1 MEPYHQV
8 FPPTLIE
15 GAHLFSLH
23 LSRSTLPPTPLKWNM
38 LIQIVDDSSNMREAI
53 KSVLEGLDAEF
64 IESGSGEEAVE
75 QFAGRGPDLV
85 IMDIRMD
92 RMDGIAATR
101 ALRIVSP
108 DAQVIVVTQYDDDDL
123 RFAAQEAGAVAF
135 VLKDDLSELLQLIA
149 HM

>member
-15 GAHLFSLH
+15 GVHLFSFH
-23 LSRSTLPPTPLKWNM
+23 LSRSTLPPTPPTRSM

-64 IESGSGEEAVE
+64 IESGDGEEAVE
-75 QFAGRGPDLV
+75 QFASRGPDLV

-92 RMDGIAATR
+92 RIAATR

-123 RFAAQEAGAVAF
+123 RFAAREAGAAAF
-135 VLKDDLSELLQLIA
+135 VLKDDLSELPRLIA

>member
-1 MEPYHQV
+1 
-8 FPPTLIE
+8 
-15 GAHLFSLH
+15 
-23 LSRSTLPPTPLKWNM
+23 M

-64 IESGSGEEAVE
+64 IESGDGEEAVE
-75 QFAGRGPDLV
+75 QFASRGPDLV

-92 RMDGIAATR
+92 RIAATR

-123 RFAAQEAGAVAF
+123 RFAAREAGAAAF
-135 VLKDDLSELLQLIA
+135 VLKDDLSELPRLIA